1 MTDMAAVVTGPDGLS
16 PISGAQANAIA
27 EALKTLRAAGGAIRE
42 IFGTAP
48 EDLVALLGGS
58 WLKVK
63 RAENL
68 IRTIAKAHERLKKD
82 GIKVEPTSLSIGLP
96 ILEARRE

>member
-16 PISGAQANAIA
+16 PISDAQANAIA

-58 WLKVK
+58 
-63 RAENL
+63 
-68 IRTIAKAHERLKKD
+68 
-82 GIKVEPTSLSIGLP
+82 
-96 ILEARRE
+96 